1 MRATFAPSTGQA
13 LILAVLTAAALSFA
27 LYFRYG
33 VIQNATIGVG
43 CDYGPP
49 AWFCPIRSG
58 VIRAYGYGVFGW
70 AALALG
76 ALQLARPS
84 VVTLGA
90 GLIAAAFGIVLYSEN
105 VLLAGIAAGLMILS
119 FARPVSRPA

>member
-1 MRATFAPSTGQA
+1 MRAAFRPTFRQA
-13 LILAVLTAAALSFA
+13 FVLAVLTAAALGFA

-58 VIRAYGYGVFGW
+58 VIRLYGYGVFGW
-70 AALALG
+70 AALAI
-76 ALQLARPS
+76 AVIQLMRPS
-84 VVTLGA
+84 VAVLGA
-90 GLIAAAFGIVLYSEN
+90 GLVAAAFGIVLYSEN
-105 VLLAGIAAGLMILS
+105 VLLAGIATGIMILS
-119 FARPVSRPA
+119 LARPAPRPA